1 MKEYFN
7 GVFKNTRIFRAILS
21 FITAIGMIFSLF
33 TGIMNPIEPSA
44 EIKNIIIMI
53 GDGMG
58 ENHLNKA
65 KQELNIDLAMDTFP
79 IQGYS
84 KTRSTSIVTD
94 SAAGATA
101 LSCGVRTINGYIG
114 VYPEDPLNYC
124 YHPMNVTELA
134 MQYGK
139 KTGIVTSDE
148 NTGATPAGFSAH
160 TDSRSNSEIIADQQA
175 VSGIDLI
182 WSMKSDA
189 TDTALVQANG
199 YTLITDKAGLA
210 SVTPGTKSFGQFGS
224 DVWMSPENA
233 EADTPTLSLLTEK
246 AISTLD
252 NDDKGFFLMVEG
264 AHIDKKS
271 HKNEDA
277 NMVEALAEFDD
288 SVKVA
293 LDFAKEDGETMIIIV
308 ADHETGAIKLKDGK
322 YQFTS
327 GSHSNANVP
336 LRVYGS
342 DNFIKNG
349 DVVMNKQ
356 VAQFMAMSIDN
367 SITEFP
373 IKVYSK
379 AA

>member
-148 NTGATPAGFSAH
+148 NTGAVFKDAGCAALRRGNLR
-160 TDSRSNSEIIADQQA
+160 RS
-175 VSGIDLI
+175 
-182 WSMKSDA
+182 
-189 TDTALVQANG
+189 
-199 YTLITDKAGLA
+199 
-210 SVTPGTKSFGQFGS
+210 
-224 DVWMSPENA
+224 
-233 EADTPTLSLLTEK
+233 
-246 AISTLD
+246 
-252 NDDKGFFLMVEG
+252 
-264 AHIDKKS
+264 
-271 HKNEDA
+271 
-277 NMVEALAEFDD
+277 
-288 SVKVA
+288 
-293 LDFAKEDGETMIIIV
+293 
-308 ADHETGAIKLKDGK
+308 TGAQRALSERRL
-322 YQFTS
+322 F
-327 GSHSNANVP
+327 
-336 LRVYGS
+336 
-342 DNFIKNG
+342 
-349 DVVMNKQ
+349 
-356 VAQFMAMSIDN
+356 
-367 SITEFP
+367 
-373 IKVYSK
+373 
-379 AA
+379 